1 MYANGEE
8 IKEISLSE
16 ETGWSYSFGDL
27 DAYKDGIAQEYTVSE
42 DKVEY
47 YTTTISGDAESGFIV
62 KNTEIMGQGGTPEE
76 PDTTNNNPNTG
87 DNIISYV
94 IMLMISLSG
103 FASGVAYL
111 KKYKLA
117 MNK

>member
-1 MYANGEE
+1 M
-8 IKEISLSE
+8 SE

-62 KNTEIMGQGGTPEE
+62 KNTEIMGQGGTPENPDDE
-76 PDTTNNNPNTG
+76 PGSNHNPKTG
-87 DNIISYV
+87 DAIIESI
-94 IMLMISLSG
+94 IMLMISISG
-103 FASGVAYL
+103 FASGLFYL
-111 KKYKLA
+111 RKLKFA
-117 MNK
+117 KNN